1 MPINAARFMRFA
13 TCPTGSAR
21 PVGGTS
27 ITTCFGCD
35 GGHAIEDNDAMGL
48 PMRNATT
55 VLENN
60 DPGAAVDVPQH
71 PYSFGRMVTR
81 MIDIIVSSLSILFLL
96 PLLTL
101 VAIAVFVSD
110 PGPIVFR
117 QMRLGHRGRYFPC
130 YKFRTMVRDA
140 DARLAE
146 LLLTDADARAQW
158 ERDHKLKDDPRIIGI
173 GRFLRKS
180 SIDELPQ
187 FFNVLKGEM
196 SLVGPRPIVEKECVR
211 YGRYIAHY
219 CSVKPG
225 ITGLWQIS
233 GRNDT
238 TYRRRVALD
247 VAYSRSKS
255 LKLDILIM
263 ANTIPSVLLAKGSY

>member
-1 MPINAARFMRFA
+1 
-13 TCPTGSAR
+13 
-21 PVGGTS
+21 
-27 ITTCFGCD
+27 
-35 GGHAIEDNDAMGL
+35 MGL

-55 VLENN
+55 IYENSEGFGSVDLPPRPN
-60 DPGAAVDVPQH
+60 SLGLAATRLLDIVV
-71 PYSFGRMVTR
+71 SF
-81 MIDIIVSSLSILFLL
+81 LSILFLL

-101 VAIAVFVSD
+101 VAIAVFASD
-110 PGPIVFR
+110 PGPIIFR

-130 YKFRTMVRDA
+130 YKFRTMVQDA

-146 LLLTDADARAQW
+146 LLLNDADARAQW
-158 ERDHKLKDDPRIIGI
+158 ERDHKLKNDPRIIGI

-196 SLVGPRPIVEKECVR
+196 SLVGPRPIVEKESSR
-211 YGRYIAHY
+211 YGRYISHY

-255 LKLDILIM
+255 LKLDIMIL

>member
-1 MPINAARFMRFA
+1 M
-13 TCPTGSAR
+13 GS
-21 PVGGTS
+21 
-27 ITTCFGCD
+27 
-35 GGHAIEDNDAMGL
+35 
-48 PMRNATT
+48 PMRNVTT
-55 VLENN
+55 VGEDT
-60 DPGAAVDVPQH
+60 DPFLFVDIPPH
-71 PYSFGRMVTR
+71 PRSASRIATR
-81 MIDIIVSSLSILFLL
+81 ALDIVVALLSILFLL
-96 PLLTL
+96 PLLIL
-101 VAIAVFVSD
+101 VSIAVFVSD
-110 PGPIVFR
+110 PGPVLFK
-117 QMRLGHRGRYFPC
+117 QSRLGHRGRYFPC

-140 DARLAE
+140 DARLTE
-146 LLLTDADARAQW
+146 LLLTDPEARAQW
-158 ERDHKLKDDPRIIGI
+158 DRDHKLKDDPRIIGI

-196 SLVGPRPIVEKECVR
+196 SLVGPRPIVEKEKAR
-211 YGRYIAHY
+211 YGRYITHY

-255 LKLDILIM
+255 LKLDIRILL
-263 ANTIPSVLLAKGSY
+263 NTIPSVLLAKGSY